1 MPSAIDPHHID
12 VETAQQ
18 DEIWMQKALALAQ
31 EAAGEQEIPVGALVV
46 LDGRIIGQGFN
57 APIHTCDPTAHAEIQ
72 AIRDACRTMNN
83 YRLPNATLYVTLEPC
98 SMCAGAIVHSRIAR
112 VVYGATEPKS
122 GVAESQQRF
131 FEHPFLNHQVTV
143 TGGVLADKASAQL
156 SNFFQ
161 YRREQ
166 KKRLK
171 QQAKEAITSSE
182 IGK

>member
-12 VETAQQ
+12 EETIKR
-18 DEIWMQKALALAQ
+18 DELWMQKALTLAQ
-31 EAAGEQEIPVGALVV
+31 AAAAESEIPVGAIVV
-46 LDGRIIGQGFN
+46 LNGELIGQGFN

-72 AIRDACRTMNN
+72 AIRDACYNMNN
-83 YRLPNATLYVTLEPC
+83 YRLPNATLYGTLEPC

-122 GVAESQQRF
+122 GVVESQQCF
-131 FEHPFLNHQVTV
+131 FDHPFLNHRVEL
-143 TGGVLADKASAQL
+143 TGGVLADQASEQL

-171 QQAKEAITSSE
+171 QQAKVGITASE
-182 IGK
+182 VGK